1 MLSQRAAHRRGEEDA
16 MRRKNEE
23 IFTAIREFIN
33 SYYLENGK
41 GPSTR
46 DIEAGTGIQRITVQR
61 YLQTMKENGEIEYGE
76 RRGTRNAFSRTIG
89 EHIMVP
95 CYGTIKCGLP
105 NDPFVDIT
113 ETVRL
118 PRSWVGDGDFYILEA
133 DGDSMKDIGIDSGD
147 LVVIR
152 KQDTANPGQ
161 VVAALCGDEA
171 TLKRYFPEADR
182 IVLKPEN
189 DAYPDIVI
197 SREEAERF
205 RIQGVAVK
213 IIKGVR

>member
-1 MLSQRAAHRRGEEDA
+1 

-23 IFTAIREFIN
+23 IFRVLREFIN
-33 SYYLENGK
+33 SYYLENGR

-61 YLQTMKENGEIEYGE
+61 YLQAMKDNGEIEYGE
-76 RRGTRNAFSRTIG
+76 RRGTRNAFAKTIA
-89 EHIMVP
+89 ESVMVP
-95 CYGTIKCGLP
+95 CYGTVKCGAP

-133 DGDSMKDIGIDSGD
+133 DGDSMKEIGIAPGD

-152 KQDTANPGQ
+152 RQDTAAPGD
-161 VVAALCGDEA
+161 VIVAMVDGET
-171 TLKRYFPEADR
+171 TLKRFFPEEGR
-182 IVLKPEN
+182 VVLHPEN
-189 DAYPDIVI
+189 ADYEDIVV
-197 SREEAERF
+197 EGEGMLRF
-205 RIQGVAVK
+205 TIQGVAVK
-213 IIKGVR
+213 IIKDIR

>member
-1 MLSQRAAHRRGEEDA
+1 MRSKSEET
-16 MRRKNEE
+16 
-23 IFTAIREFIN
+23 FTVIREFIN
-33 SYYLENGK
+33 SYYLENGR

-61 YLQTMKENGEIEYGE
+61 YLQAMKENGEIEYGE

-89 EHIMVP
+89 EHVMVP
-95 CYGTIKCGLP
+95 CYGSVKCGLP

-118 PRSWVGDGDFYILEA
+118 PRSWVGEGEFFILEA
-133 DGDSMKDIGIDSGD
+133 DGESMKDIGIDDGD

-152 KQDTANPGQ
+152 KQDTADPGEV
-161 VVAALCGDEA
+161 VVALDGSEA
-171 TLKRYFPEADR
+171 TLKRFFPEKDR

-189 DAYPDIVI
+189 EDFEDIVI
-197 SREEAERF
+197 PAERMEDF

-213 IIKGVR
+213 IIKGVK

>member
-1 MLSQRAAHRRGEEDA
+1 
-16 MRRKNEE
+16 MRHKNEE
-23 IFTAIREFIN
+23 IFQIIRDYIN
-33 SYYLENGK
+33 SYYLENGI

-76 RRGTRNAFSRTIG
+76 RRGTRNAFSKTIG
-89 EHIMVP
+89 ESVLAP

-118 PRSWVGDGDFYILEA
+118 PRSWVGEGEFFILEA
-133 DGDSMKDIGIDSGD
+133 DGESMKNIGIDPGD

-152 KQDTANPGQ
+152 KQETAQPGEV
-161 VVAALCGDEA
+161 VVALDGTEA
-171 TLKRYFPEADR
+171 TLKRFYPEEDR

-189 DAYPDIVI
+189 EEFEDII
-197 SREEAERF
+197 IPAERMADF

-213 IIKGVR
+213 VIKDVK